1 MAEGEEG
8 GEGREKVRGT
18 GWGEEEEEERGVRT
32 GRWREAEMLTRFF
45 LPGIFYLFIFILI
58 ILGVFF
64 FCFVF
69 YFFSKKL
76 FRLRAIRQTA
86 DPACASACSYRR
98 SPSK

>member
-1 MAEGEEG
+1 MAEVEEG

-18 GWGEEEEEERGVRT
+18 GWGEEEEEEEERGVRT

-58 ILGVFF
+58 ILGVFS
-64 FCFVF
+64 FV
-69 YFFSKKL
+69 L

-86 DPACASACSYRR
+86 DPACTSACSYRR
-98 SPSK
+98 SASK